1 MDSAEFRAEFARNP
15 SLQRV
20 LYRYTDTLLAQAIQI
35 AVCSRFHV
43 LEARLARSLLIT
55 RDRLQSD
62 KFHLTH
68 EFLAHALG
76 VRRVGVTKAASA
88 LQQQGLIIYS
98 RGNIEILDVPGLA
111 AASCKCYEIVKDA
124 GEEALVDARSFRA
137 CAGSFR
143 VGSRRMAMRARDP
156 ALRTRARRRLTH
168 QKKCPALAGHF
179 SCSVQADHF
188 GGLTWLP
195 ITPPTAAPP
204 TVPTVL
210 PPVSTP
216 PITAPAPAP
225 IAVFLSCCRHAGAT
239 AQAEG
244 DGNQCCACCEVFNGF
259 HRGCSFTLVLFQ
271 ADVVLDR
278 LHALDTARDRR
289 CGGNAVCRLTRSR
302 SAVLRL

>member
-1 MDSAEFRAEFARNP
+1 MKSAAPPDLAQQQNGNKLLAALPEHDFTRLAPMLEPVQIEVGAVLCEPSEPLQHIYFPHDSLISLLGVAEGRMTLEVGLVGREGMLGATVALGHDQPQVRAIVQRAGNASRMDSAEFRTEFARNP

-98 RGNIEILDVPGLA
+98 RGNIEILDVQGLA

-124 GEEALVDARSFRA
+124 GEEALS
-137 CAGSFR
+137 
-143 VGSRRMAMRARDP
+143 
-156 ALRTRARRRLTH
+156 
-168 QKKCPALAGHF
+168 
-179 SCSVQADHF
+179 
-188 GGLTWLP
+188 
-195 ITPPTAAPP
+195 TAF
-204 TVPTVL
+204 V
-210 PPVSTP
+210 
-216 PITAPAPAP
+216 
-225 IAVFLSCCRHAGAT
+225 
-239 AQAEG
+239 
-244 DGNQCCACCEVFNGF
+244 
-259 HRGCSFTLVLFQ
+259 
-271 ADVVLDR
+271 
-278 LHALDTARDRR
+278 
-289 CGGNAVCRLTRSR
+289 
-302 SAVLRL
+302 